1 VNDSLNKDTNTDSY
15 RAVNDNS
22 YAYDFLSAVHN
33 NPNLALQYDKFKRS
47 SFFNKVWAD
56 RFNDYISKKKTL
68 PLLYDPFFKKLFN
81 GDEHRERLSR
91 LVSSIIGQKVTVIDI
106 LPSES
111 SCFEDSFIIMDMIVR
126 LSDGSIAN
134 IEVQKIAAL
143 FPGERLSCYSAD
155 AIMRQYHRLSSSSA
169 LAQYN
174 SSIHDNTMNE
184 NVQTIEHKTF
194 SYKDMKNVHTIVLF
208 ENSNSNLISPIDSR
222 LYFHVGTTR
231 FNTQIDFPLLQHF
244 HMISLD
250 TFRKYRYSD
259 IIKGNVNITK
269 YDYDESMYDTPLTSD
284 MLRDRLAY
292 LSLFVTESV
301 EDALAIQKIFPELSQ
316 IFDEMNEYLAK
327 PEEVLSM
334 FSEAL
339 RILNHNTAVLMVDE
353 YRKKY
358 QEMENNL
365 KKEIQEKQKILD
377 SQKEQLDSQK
387 EQLDSQKEQLDS
399 QKEQLDSQKEQLD
412 SQKEQLDIQK
422 EQFSIKKEQY
432 EEQHSKDLE
441 KIAEL
446 EAMLKEK

>member
-1 VNDSLNKDTNTDSY
+1 MNDSLYKDMNSDSY
-15 RAVNDNS
+15 KTVNDNLS
-22 YAYDFLSAVHN
+22 SYDFLSAVRN
-33 NPNLALQYDKFKRS
+33 NPSLALQYDNFKRS
-47 SFFNKVWAD
+47 SFSNKGWAD
-56 RFNDYISKKKTL
+56 RFNDYISHKKTL

-91 LVSSIIGQKVTVIDI
+91 LVSSIIGQEVTVIDI

-111 SCFEDSFIIMDMIVR
+111 SSFEDSFIIMDMIVR

-134 IEVQKIAAL
+134 IEVQKIASL

-155 AIMRQYHRLSSSSA
+155 AIMRQYHRLSSSASI
-169 LAQYN
+169 AQYN
-174 SSIHDNTMNE
+174 NRGIMQGNPNSGIH
-184 NVQTIEHKTF
+184 NVQTIESKVF

-222 LYFHVGTTR
+222 LYFHVGMTC

-269 YDYDESMYDTPLTSD
+269 YDYDESMYEKPLTSD

-301 EDALAIQKIFPELSQ
+301 ADAIAIQKIFPELSQ
-316 IFDEMNEYLAK
+316 IFEEMNEYLAR
-327 PEEVLSM
+327 PEEVLGM

-387 EQLDSQKEQLDS
+387 EQLDSQKEQF
-399 QKEQLDSQKEQLD
+399 EMFEV
-412 SQKEQLDIQK
+412 
-422 EQFSIKKEQY
+422 KKEQY
-432 EEQHSKDLE
+432 EKELE
-441 KIAEL
+441 NNRKRIAEL
-446 EAMLKEK
+446 ENMLKKSKENNNQ